1 MRGPTFSLN
10 LLCQRSVFDNLAC
23 VIFLVS
29 MAIAQ
34 LGMGRSIKIAAARL
48 NDFCQHTSA
57 SSSFSPP
64 FLVFLDLFSPRFSPF
79 TFLCPLISLPLSLS
93 RSLFPYLASSV
104 ASRQRAGV
112 LTSTSNTRV
121 SLPVCLLRVFREIPS
136 TYAHS
141 QIHAQSL
148 TNK

>member
-64 FLVFLDLFSPRFSPF
+64 LFFLIFFLPGFPRSHFSVPLSRSLFPNLAPSF
-79 TFLCPLISLPLSLS
+79 LISLPLSLS
-93 RSLFPYLASSV
+93 RSLCS
-104 ASRQRAGV
+104 
-112 LTSTSNTRV
+112 
-121 SLPVCLLRVFREIPS
+121 
-136 TYAHS
+136 
-141 QIHAQSL
+141 
-148 TNK
+148 